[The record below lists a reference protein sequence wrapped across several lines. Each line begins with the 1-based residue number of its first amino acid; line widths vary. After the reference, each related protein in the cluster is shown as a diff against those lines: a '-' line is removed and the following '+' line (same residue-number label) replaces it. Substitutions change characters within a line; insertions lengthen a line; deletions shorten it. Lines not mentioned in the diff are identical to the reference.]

1 MSTVKAL
8 SDCWVGTK
16 SGPFRLEA
24 GTEFESDDALVKG
37 HPALFT
43 EPPAEPK
50 RPSLQG
56 IRGKQGS
63 DA

>member
-24 GTEFESDDALVKG
+24 GTEFETDHALVKG
-37 HPALFT
+37 HPALFS
-43 EPPAEPK
+43 EPPASEPK
-50 RPSLQG
+50 QRPSFTS
-56 IRGKQGS
+56 KKGS